1 MATNT
6 LGGINLAQIAEDSLD
21 FLGHK
26 FLPLRAF
33 ARDFSDDIK
42 DKGESVTTRIVSGY
56 TAQDLS
62 SGYASNAQNSTTTA
76 VTVTLNQF
84 KGVPVEFTDL
94 EITKAGD
101 LEWLRNQF
109 VAPVLDAVLDDVMQY
124 LFGLCLTANYTN
136 ETDSTAANFDS
147 DDLADISQALTTLKV
162 PYSER
167 SAILLPTFYT
177 NVMKDAVIEDQ
188 SASGSNSAIIENRF
202 QRARGFNLHEYPS
215 IPDLGAEN
223 LRGILLHPSALAMA
237 ARTIA
242 DPTDENLGAPLAVEN
257 VTEPATGMPLQYRY
271 WYSPDTGKAYFSV
284 SVLYGASVGQAN
296 SMHRLVDNT

>member
-6 LGGINLAQIAEDSLD
+6 LGGINLAQIAQDSLD

-26 FLPLRAF
+26 FLPLRSF
-33 ARDFSDDIK
+33 ARDFSTDIAQE
-42 DKGESVTTRIVSGY
+42 GETVTTRIVSGY

-62 SGYASNAQNSTTTA
+62 SGYASAAQNSTTTA
-76 VTVTLNQF
+76 ITVTLNQF

-101 LEWLRNQF
+101 LDWLRNQF

-124 LFGLCLTANYTN
+124 LFGLCLTANFTN
-136 ETDSTAANFDS
+136 ETDTLAANFDS
-147 DDLADISQALTTLKV
+147 DDLADIGGALTTLKV

-177 NVMKDAVIEDQ
+177 NLIKDAVLEDA
-188 SASGSNSAIIENRF
+188 SASGSTDAIIEGTF
-202 QRARGFNLHEYPS
+202 KRARGFNLYEYPS
-215 IPDLGAEN
+215 VPDLGAEN
-223 LRGILLHPSALAMA
+223 LRGVMLHPSALAMA
-237 ARTIA
+237 SRTIA
-242 DPTDENLGAPLAVEN
+242 DPTDENLGAPLQVEN
-257 VTEPATGMPLQYRY
+257 VIEPMTGLPLQYRY

-284 SVLYGASVGQAN
+284 GLLYGASVGQAN
-296 SMHRLVDNT
+296 SMHRIVDNV